1 MRSLTLKLTLAF
13 LFVSL
18 AGIVLAA
25 ALMWSITSIE
35 FNRFLTDRGLS
46 TFETM
51 VTNYYTEHGSWK
63 GITTDL
69 QKQNLSIA
77 NNPAPAPQQ
86 RPGPALNN
94 NLRADHLPPPPPY
107 VLINPQGGVVAATG
121 RFQAGDQVPQ
131 NIVQQKLPVKVK
143 NQVVGYILVTGRAPS
158 PDPIEARFLLHTNQA
173 LILAALGGAALAVLL
188 GLLLARTITRPVRD
202 LTYAASALAAGK
214 LNQQV
219 QVRSKDELGELTRAF
234 NKMSADLDHANQLRK
249 QMTADIAH
257 DLRTPLAVISGY
269 LEGLK
274 DGIIKPSP
282 KRFTAMYDEAR
293 YLQRLVEDLRTLSL
307 ADAGELSINRQ
318 PVQPRELVERLV
330 NAFQNQAEK
339 NQVALKA
346 SVEAGLPEIQMDPER
361 MQQALGNLVSNALRY
376 TPAGGEISIRAR
388 READALLLEVTDTG
402 SGISAEALPHIFERF
417 YRADEAR
424 QESGS
429 GLGLAITRSLVEL
442 QGGTI
447 TAESAGEGKGSR
459 FTVAFALKER

>member
-1 MRSLTLKLTLAF
+1 M
-13 LFVSL
+13 
-18 AGIVLAA
+18 
-25 ALMWSITSIE
+25 
-35 FNRFLTDRGLS
+35 
-46 TFETM
+46 
-51 VTNYYTEHGSWK
+51 
-63 GITTDL
+63 
-69 QKQNLSIA
+69 
-77 NNPAPAPQQ
+77 
-86 RPGPALNN
+86 
-94 NLRADHLPPPPPY
+94 
-107 VLINPQGGVVAATG
+107 
-121 RFQAGDQVPQ
+121 PQ

-388 READALLLEVTDTG
+388 A
-402 SGISAEALPHIFERF
+402 
-417 YRADEAR
+417 
-424 QESGS
+424 
-429 GLGLAITRSLVEL
+429 
-442 QGGTI
+442 
-447 TAESAGEGKGSR
+447 GSR
-459 FTVAFALKER
+459 CPAAGSDRYRQRDQRRSPAAYL